1 MNQIK
6 VGNFIKKLR
15 KKSGLTQE
23 KFGEKYGVTYQ
34 AVSKWENGKN
44 IPDIAILNQ
53 ICKDYGLNINTLLG
67 NELNK
72 FNRKKIFI
80 SSILFL
86 IIVTTSIMLYHS
98 FLNNVNF
105 AFETLNSSSKK
116 FSVSGSI
123 AYNKFK
129 TSGNISNITYN
140 EKLDN
145 TFYEK
150 IDCELYANINNTQ
163 TKIGNY
169 SYQGEPLLLN
179 DYLKGV
185 KFNFSSK
192 ECKIYKNSSLVLI
205 IIAIDSKDNSTFYK
219 IPLESKVI
227 CDEET

>member
-1 MNQIK
+1 
-6 VGNFIKKLR
+6 
-15 KKSGLTQE
+15 
-23 KFGEKYGVTYQ
+23 
-34 AVSKWENGKN
+34 
-44 IPDIAILNQ
+44 
-53 ICKDYGLNINTLLG
+53 
-67 NELNK
+67 
-72 FNRKKIFI
+72 
-80 SSILFL
+80 
-86 IIVTTSIMLYHS
+86 MLYHS
-98 FLNNVNF
+98 FLNNVNV

-192 ECKIYKNSSLVLI
+192 ECKIYKNNSLVLI